1 MADRALTDLEL
12 ERWLADDLPA
22 DRTRAATAADRAR
35 LDELR
40 AEHAA
45 FLAGVDVAAE
55 LRGIGRRVAS
65 ASAAPAR
72 RIAPRR
78 AWLVPGGALAAA
90 ALVVV
95 VVGVVLRGPPPD
107 PDPDDDRRIKG
118 GSVGLVIHA
127 ATGDDTRRIASGD
140 PVPAGDRIRFE
151 VSVPG
156 PGYIAV
162 VSLAASGTASVY
174 YPFGGRAA
182 AAIAPGAGAV
192 LPGAV
197 RLDAAGGDEQ
207 IYAVYGDRPFALD
220 DALFAA
226 LRGGAPP
233 AGTTATRVVLHA
245 IK

>member
-45 FLAGVDVAAE
+45 FLATVDIAAE

-65 ASAAPAR
+65 ASAAPVR

-95 VVGVVLRGPPPD
+95 VVGVVLRGRP
-107 PDPDDDRRIKG
+107 PDPDDDRRAKG

-127 ATGDDTRRIASGD
+127 ATRDDPRRIASGD
-140 PVPAGDRIRFE
+140 PVRGGDRIRFE

-162 VSLAASGTASVY
+162 VSVAASGAASVY

-182 AAIAPGAGAV
+182 AAIDPGAGAV

-233 AGTTATRVVLHA
+233 AGTTATRIELHA